1 MFNLSL
7 LSASLFSS
15 SLEKPYLG
23 FGFIGWYILDMESSE
38 AVKKLFVGGLP
49 KEANEETLKDHFQEF
64 GEVEESLVIR
74 DRSTGNGRGF
84 GFVTFT
90 ESTMA
95 DKALRF
101 GHQHGHLML
110 GKKVFILF
118 IFLFFIY
125 LLFPASCMKF
135 VDVKRALPRLS
146 TGYISNGNGNNQTWT
161 TNKIFVGG
169 LPDELTNEEFRSY
182 FEDFGTVTDAVVI
195 FEKYTCRPRGFGF
208 ITFDSHD
215 VAQKVL
221 DQSSYELKNKK
232 VHVKRAEPKEVNDKY
247 MSVYDVYNT
256 DLVYGLSSCNTY
268 PPFLTYM
275 GYPSTF
281 PTVQHYD
288 NWNLSGCY
296 PNYGWDWASSN
307 MNGSSTS
314 RGYVNPSVSVQ
325 ANGRAVTITA
335 AKLQIIDDSQ
345 TEVDDSS
352 SLKSSVAE
360 PQTEIDVEPQ
370 MVEIE
375 ESSSPKSVID
385 DELSSPERNAS
396 EMNGFCSNHAMDK
409 Q

>member
-1 MFNLSL
+1 
-7 LSASLFSS
+7 
-15 SLEKPYLG
+15 
-23 FGFIGWYILDMESSE
+23 MESSE
-38 AVKKLFVGGLP
+38 AVNKLFVGGLP
-49 KEANEETLKDHFQEF
+49 KEANEETLKDHFKEF

-110 GKKVFILF
+110 GKKV
-118 IFLFFIY
+118 
-125 LLFPASCMKF
+125 
-135 VDVKRALPRLS
+135 DVKRALPIS
-146 TGYISNGNGNNQTWT
+146 TGHISNGNGNNQTWT

-182 FEDFGTVTDAVVI
+182 FEEFGTVTDAVVI
-195 FEKYTCRPRGFGF
+195 FDKYTCRPRGFGF

-221 DQSSYELKNKK
+221 EQSSHELKNMK
-232 VHVKRAEPKEVNDKY
+232 VQVKRAEPKDMNNKY
-247 MSVYDVYNT
+247 MSVYDVYNS

-268 PPFLTYM
+268 PPFLFLPYT

-281 PTVQHYD
+281 PTVQHYY
-288 NWNLSGCY
+288 NWLSGCY
-296 PNYGWDWASSN
+296 PYYSWDWASSN

-314 RGYVNPSVSVQ
+314 HGYVNPSVSIQ
-325 ANGRAVTITA
+325 ANGRATYNGNSNGVDDRGTVKVTITA
-335 AKLQIIDDSQ
+335 AKLQ

-370 MVEIE
+370 IGEIE

-385 DELSSPERNAS
+385 DDISSPERNAS
-396 EMNGFCSNHAMDK
+396 EMNGFCSNHTMDK

>member
-1 MFNLSL
+1 M
-7 LSASLFSS
+7 
-15 SLEKPYLG
+15 
-23 FGFIGWYILDMESSE
+23 DMESSE
-38 AVKKLFVGGLP
+38 ALKKLFVGGLP
-49 KEANEETLKDHFQEF
+49 KEANEETLKDHFKEF

-74 DRSTGNGRGF
+74 ERSTGNGRGF

-110 GKKVFILF
+110 GKKVE
-118 IFLFFIY
+118 
-125 LLFPASCMKF
+125 
-135 VDVKRALPRLS
+135 VKRALPKP

-182 FEDFGTVTDAVVI
+182 FEEFGTVTDAVVI
-195 FEKYTCRPRGFGF
+195 FDRYTCRPRGFGF
-208 ITFDSHD
+208 ITFDSQD

-221 DQSSYELKNKK
+221 EQSSYELKNKK
-232 VHVKRAEPKEVNDKY
+232 VEVKRAQPKY
-247 MSVYDVYNT
+247 MSVYDAYNT
-256 DLVYGLSSCNTY
+256 DLGYGLSLYNNYIYT
-268 PPFLTYM
+268 

-281 PTVQHYD
+281 PMVQHYY
-288 NWNLSGCY
+288 NWNLYGCY
-296 PNYGWDWASSN
+296 PNYGWDWASSSS

-314 RGYVNPSVSVQ
+314 HSYVNPSQ
-325 ANGRAVTITA
+325 ANGSATYNGNSNGDNHRGKVKVTITA
-335 AKLQIIDDSQ
+335 AKLQIIADSSSPKSSAAEPQ

-352 SLKSSVAE
+352 SPKSSVAE

-370 MVEIE
+370 VGEIE
-375 ESSSPKSVID
+375 ESSSPK
-385 DELSSPERNAS
+385 RGAS
-396 EMNGFCSNHAMDK
+396 EMNGFCSNHTMDK

>member
-1 MFNLSL
+1 
-7 LSASLFSS
+7 
-15 SLEKPYLG
+15 
-23 FGFIGWYILDMESSE
+23 MESGE
-38 AVKKLFVGGLP
+38 AVTKLFVGGLP
-49 KEANEETLKDHFQEF
+49 KEANEETLKDHFKEF

-110 GKKVFILF
+110 GKKV
-118 IFLFFIY
+118 
-125 LLFPASCMKF
+125 
-135 VDVKRALPRLS
+135 DVKRALPKSS
-146 TGYISNGNGNNQTWT
+146 TGYISNGNGNNQTWN

-195 FEKYTCRPRGFGF
+195 FDKYTCRPRGFGF

-221 DQSSYELKNKK
+221 EQSSYELKNKK

-268 PPFLTYM
+268 PPFLPYM

-281 PTVQHYD
+281 PTVQHYY

-296 PNYGWDWASSN
+296 PNYCWDWASSN

-314 RGYVNPSVSVQ
+314 HGSVNPSVSVQ
-325 ANGRAVTITA
+325 ANGRATYNGNSNGDNDRGTVKVTITA
-335 AKLQIIDDSQ
+335 AKLQIIDDS
-345 TEVDDSS
+345 
-352 SLKSSVAE
+352 
-360 PQTEIDVEPQ
+360 QTEIDVEPQ

-396 EMNGFCSNHAMDK
+396 EMNGFCSNHTMDK